1 MTCESTSHEES
12 RHEALKRHTRERKKM
27 ADFLTDDQR
36 AGNTLPTLQLMPWMF
51 LAFVLIHFH
60 ALVLN
65 RVML

>member
-12 RHEALKRHTRERKKM
+12 RHEALKRHTGERKKM